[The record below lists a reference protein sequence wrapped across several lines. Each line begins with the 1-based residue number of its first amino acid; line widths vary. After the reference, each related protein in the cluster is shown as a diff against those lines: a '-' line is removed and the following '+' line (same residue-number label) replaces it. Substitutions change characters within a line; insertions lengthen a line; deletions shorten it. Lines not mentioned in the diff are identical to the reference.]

1 MSGLK
6 ETLAKIIRVQSDR
19 INNVAKLKPQEN
31 WDIYGRHLNGLYDT
45 LEIWMSCWKSSLRYR
60 YNITTFSL

>member
-31 WDIYGRHLNGLYDT
+31 
-45 LEIWMSCWKSSLRYR
+45 
-60 YNITTFSL
+60 